1 MPGGDPNPPGDT
13 ETAAL
18 RKLVGAG
25 KGVSGDTLFDCD
37 FAYETTVNSAFPTG
51 RSVPNLA
58 RIVFNR
64 WA

>member
-25 KGVSGDTLFDCD
+25 KGVSGDKLIAAAWDAIRTID
-37 FAYETTVNSAFPTG
+37 EGN
-51 RSVPNLA
+51 
-58 RIVFNR
+58 
-64 WA
+64 